1 MFYSL
6 PSKSAANKS
15 PTLSQFMCLLEAM
28 EGSRGAGGSEVPS
41 WEPGTNTLRGTGRKA
56 QEGSNTEGREAIPE
70 QGKQFQSKGRSIQ
83 GHPQR
88 HGPAEPWAGTELP
101 GPTCAAV
108 ALNSIL
114 GQPGTRSCRLGFPS
128 FPSFPWPGGVGE
140 AFMERGV
147 LCKQRQGQAGGAWS
161 SLGSWEAS
169 LPTAAVALGG
179 LWGPPNPTQPGILK

>member
-108 ALNSIL
+108 ALNSTL
-114 GQPGTRSCRLGFPS
+114 G
-128 FPSFPWPGGVGE
+128 
-140 AFMERGV
+140 
-147 LCKQRQGQAGGAWS
+147 
-161 SLGSWEAS
+161 
-169 LPTAAVALGG
+169 
-179 LWGPPNPTQPGILK
+179 

>member
-70 QGKQFQSKGRSIQ
+70 QGKQFQSKGSDSRA
-83 GHPQR
+83 R
-88 HGPAEPWAGTELP
+88 E
-101 GPTCAAV
+101 
-108 ALNSIL
+108 
-114 GQPGTRSCRLGFPS
+114 
-128 FPSFPWPGGVGE
+128 E
-140 AFMERGV
+140 AFRATPSATAPLSPG
-147 LCKQRQGQAGGAWS
+147 QGQS
-161 SLGSWEAS
+161 SRGRPVL
-169 LPTAAVALGG
+169 
-179 LWGPPNPTQPGILK
+179 LWL